1 MSECAQSAFS
11 RVQSVIDL
19 PFSTVLKMQTRI
31 INYKNSHPWMTDAL
45 RAQIKLKNVMHSRV
59 IALNNKAT
67 FENYKSKKH
76 AKIFITQ
83 CRNTIL

>member
-1 MSECAQSAFS
+1 MSECAQRAFS
-11 RVQSVIDL
+11 RFQSVIDMH
-19 PFSTVLKMQTRI
+19 FSTVFKMQTCT
-31 INYKNSHPWMTDAL
+31 INYKNRHPWMTDH
-45 RAQIKLKNVMHSRV
+45 KKNEKHVMHSRA

-67 FENYKSKKH
+67 FENYHRAKKH